1 MIFLLQI
8 VYFQL
13 FTYVM
18 YIYMYMKRYRKQIIK
33 LHLENPN
40 LTPIELSKLVGCKLT
55 TIKLHLKIKNDNDCK
70 SYFSNRALRDRY
82 GISNKEYNDLLISQN
97 NVCAICGG
105 LSYTKRK
112 TLFVDHDHLNGNVR
126 GLLCLECNH
135 GIGIFKENI
144 DLLQKAIKY
153 INNQKPL
160 DNIKSNDIIIS

>member
-1 MIFLLQI
+1 
-8 VYFQL
+8 
-13 FTYVM
+13 
-18 YIYMYMKRYRKQIIK
+18 MYMKRYRKQIIK